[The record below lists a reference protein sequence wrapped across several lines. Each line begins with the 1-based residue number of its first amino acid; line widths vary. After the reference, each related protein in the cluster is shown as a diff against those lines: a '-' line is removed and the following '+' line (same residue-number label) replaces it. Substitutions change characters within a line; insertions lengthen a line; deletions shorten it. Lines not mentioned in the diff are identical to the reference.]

1 MKKYIIISGVL
12 FAFAITQKSS
22 LNAQAFET
30 GNNIVSAGYGAPNLN
45 KALFKIYEDENEY
58 SLKGYGPIHLK
69 YEHAVSDRIGLGL
82 SINHVASS
90 MSYRNLNSYIYELNY
105 SSTKFNARVNVHFA
119 SSDVFDAYWGIGAGY
134 GTSTTKWTTGDP
146 NSSNESFSNPIPI
159 GLEATLGARYFFSEN
174 IGLYAEVGLAKSIV
188 QGGFSFKF

>member
-69 YEHAVSDRIGLGL
+69 Y
-82 SINHVASS
+82 
-90 MSYRNLNSYIYELNY
+90 
-105 SSTKFNARVNVHFA
+105 
-119 SSDVFDAYWGIGAGY
+119 
-134 GTSTTKWTTGDP
+134 
-146 NSSNESFSNPIPI
+146 
-159 GLEATLGARYFFSEN
+159 
-174 IGLYAEVGLAKSIV
+174 
-188 QGGFSFKF
+188 